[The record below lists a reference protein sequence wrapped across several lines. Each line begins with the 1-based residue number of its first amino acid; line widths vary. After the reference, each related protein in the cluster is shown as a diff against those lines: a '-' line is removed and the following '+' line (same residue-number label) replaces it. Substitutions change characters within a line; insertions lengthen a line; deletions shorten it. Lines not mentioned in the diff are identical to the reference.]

1 MALKSV
7 AGKLVAG
14 AAVATFG
21 ASTTTKCAEPDTR
34 GPVFDPE
41 ALERGAKALREINN
55 SPNAKQVIELS
66 KQQEITKQAEAK
78 SEEQKNAALAAQFAV
93 EREKIAAEEQR
104 KTAEQ
109 NARYQAQL
117 AQYEDELARKRQEQE
132 HELHRQRN
140 AELVKM
146 QEQSAYAQEEQRRV
160 IEQQIQ
166 AERRATEK
174 HRADLQKEVEREKA
188 LAEAEGRAKER
199 RSNEDVNRREL
210 LLKME
215 EERKKAMEL
224 INATFTHLGAA
235 ATDLLTDRDKMAML
249 VLGGSALA
257 LGYFAAR
264 EGTSVAG
271 KAISAYMGTPKLI
284 RETSR
289 PKPWSLLR
297 SAPKGVDAARGFS
310 DVILPERLHDEI
322 SALAASTTNTKRH
335 GAPFRHMLF
344 YGPPGTGKSLAAKR
358 LARTSG
364 LHYAILSGG
373 DVAPLG
379 SGAVTQLHEL
389 FDWAEATPS
398 GLLLFID
405 EADAFL
411 GRRGH
416 DMSEGLRGALN
427 AMLFRTGDQSRDF
440 VVVLATNRPG
450 DLDAA
455 VLDRMDEVVEFPI
468 PGEEERM
475 RLFKLYLEKYIMAAG
490 TDEGGAGAE
499 RRHGLGSALKY
510 FVWGRKLQIDPIQV
524 QGVGE
529 EELREAARLT
539 EGFSAREIAKT
550 MAAVQSAGYGTPD
563 AVLTAEVFRDVI
575 QRRVREHG
583 ERRRMESG
591 ELDRS

>member
-1 MALKSV
+1 MQGTVARAL
-7 AGKLVAG
+7 AG
-14 AAVATFG
+14 AG
-21 ASTTTKCAEPDTR
+21 ASFLAAGSVTHCASDKTETR

-41 ALERGAKALREINN
+41 ALERGAKALREINA
-55 SPNAKQVIELS
+55 SSNAKQVIELS
-66 KQQEITKQAEAK
+66 KQQEVTKQAEAK
-78 SEEQKNAALAAQFAV
+78 RDEQKNAAVAAQFAA
-93 EREKIAAEEQR
+93 EREKVVGEETR

-109 NARYQAQL
+109 NARYKAQL
-117 AQYEDELARKRQEQE
+117 AQYEDELARKRLESE
-132 HELHRQRN
+132 HELNRQRN

-146 QEQSAYAQEEQRRV
+146 QEESSRAKEEQRRV
-160 IEQQIQ
+160 IEEQIQ

-174 HRADLQKEVEREKA
+174 YKAELQKDIEREKA
-188 LAEAEGRAKER
+188 LAEAEGKTKER

-210 LLKME
+210 MLKLE

-224 INATFTHLGAA
+224 INATFAHLGGA

-264 EGTSVAG
+264 EGTAVAG
-271 KAISAYMGTPKLI
+271 KAVSAYLGTPKLI

-289 PKPWSLLR
+289 PKPWALLR
-297 SAPKGVDAARGFS
+297 GPPKGIEAARGFA
-310 DVILPERLHDEI
+310 DVVLPTKLQDHI
-322 SALAASTTNTKRH
+322 AHLAASTTNTKKH

-379 SGAVTQLHEL
+379 GGAVTQLHEI

-411 GRRGH
+411 GRRGEN
-416 DMSEGLRGALN
+416 MSEGLRGALN
-427 AMLFRTGDQSRDF
+427 AMLYRTGDQSRDF

-468 PGEEERM
+468 PGVLERQ
-475 RLFKLYLEKYIMAAG
+475 RLFDLYLKKYILAAG

-499 RRHGLGSALKY
+499 RRHGLMYRVKY
-510 FVWGRKLQIDPIQV
+510 AMAGRKVQVDPIQTEGLTDDDLV
-524 QGVGE
+524 WAA
-529 EELREAARLT
+529 ELC
-539 EGFSAREIAKT
+539 EGFSAREIAKS
-550 MAAVQSAGYGTPD
+550 MAAVQSAAYGTPNATLSRD
-563 AVLTAEVFRDVI
+563 LFRTVVEA
-575 QRRVREHG
+575 RKEEHLARVRM
-583 ERRRMESG
+583 ERG
-591 ELDRS
+591 ELNQV